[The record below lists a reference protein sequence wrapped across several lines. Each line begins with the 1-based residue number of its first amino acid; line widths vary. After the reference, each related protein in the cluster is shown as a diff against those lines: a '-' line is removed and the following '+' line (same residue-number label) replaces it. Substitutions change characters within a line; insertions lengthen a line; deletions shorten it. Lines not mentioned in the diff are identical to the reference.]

1 MENNETDKLA
11 SSILK
16 NSKLELEN
24 PDFTLNLMNKIKAEN
39 RRKLI
44 VRQIA
49 YYLLIFVSIDA
60 LILTLLKLLGV
71 SISDLSLVIG
81 NTSSEIAK
89 ATSGIGNTLVLYLL
103 LQTFIL
109 LILAGRTHFRNSANR

>member
-39 RRKLI
+39 RRKVI

-89 ATSGIGNTLVLYLL
+89 ASSGIGNTLVLYLL

>member
-1 MENNETDKLA
+1 MDNNETDKLA

-16 NSKLELEN
+16 NSKLELGN

-39 RRKLI
+39 RRKVI

-89 ATSGIGNTLVLYLL
+89 ASSGIGNMLVLYLL

-109 LILAGRTHFRNSANR
+109 LILAGRTHFRNSTSR

>member
-89 ATSGIGNTLVLYLL
+89 ASSGIGNTLVLYLL
-103 LQTFIL
+103 LQTLIL
-109 LILAGRTHFRNSANR
+109 LILAGRTHFRNSTSR

>member
-16 NSKLELEN
+16 NSKLELGN

-39 RRKLI
+39 RRKVI

-89 ATSGIGNTLVLYLL
+89 ASSGIGNTLVLYLL

>member
-1 MENNETDKLA
+1 MDNNETDKLA

-16 NSKLELEN
+16 NSKLELGN

-39 RRKLI
+39 RRKVI

-71 SISDLSLVIG
+71 SISYLSLVIG

-89 ATSGIGNTLVLYLL
+89 ASSGIGNMLVLYLL

-109 LILAGRTHFRNSANR
+109 LILAGRTHFRNSTSR